1 MTWTWL
7 TRMKDGS
14 WLSFTALK
22 CICTRRA
29 QTVSDSRSAAA
40 SAAASSCRPFAVCAR
55 VPGSDAMSRM
65 E

>member
-7 TRMKDGS
+7 TRMKDNRGT
-14 WLSFTALK
+14 SFTALK

-29 QTVSDSRSAAA
+29 QTVSDSRPSAVETAA
-40 SAAASSCRPFAVCAR
+40 RSCRPFAVCAR